1 MNVVDVDECAN
12 DADDCD
18 DGAHFECSNTD
29 GSFEC
34 NCSSGYVMD
43 GGGNCVGELDFKCA
57 YNLQCSS
64 CIMKPV
70 F

>member
-1 MNVVDVDECAN
+1 
-12 DADDCD
+12 
-18 DGAHFECSNTD
+18 
-29 GSFEC
+29 
-34 NCSSGYVMD
+34 MD

-70 F
+70 FEILVSLFYVV